1 MKKHLSLFLTL
12 FCFCYLNS
20 AHAQNFYISG
30 GLGLRIEPLK
40 DLYEELHVN
49 PNFVKNIGIGY
60 RFKNKRFVEI
70 KYEHYKF
77 SGVLPHF
84 HLALP
89 LSFPWPSE
97 FVFNN
102 YSIDFG
108 VIKGRFSP
116 SISLLFFTREYHV
129 IPFAELI
136 GLLSFTPRIAYTWL
150 ENDTFSIQS
159 NFTPIGRNLRFNPSL
174 VVSMQY
180 HL

>member
-1 MKKHLSLFLTL
+1 MKRVFLL
-12 FCFCYLNS
+12 LVFFSCIY

-30 GLGLRIEPLK
+30 GLGLRIEPFK
-40 DLYEELHVN
+40 DVYEELHVN

-77 SGVLPHF
+77 SGVLSHTHPR
-84 HLALP
+84 LP
-89 LSFPWPSE
+89 LSYPWPSE

-102 YSIDFG
+102 YSVDFG
-108 VIKGRFSP
+108 IRKGRFSP
-116 SISLLFFTREYHV
+116 SISLLFFTREDHV
-129 IPFAELI
+129 IPFAERI
-136 GLLSFTPRIAYTWL
+136 GLLSFTPRIAYTWF